1 MLPHILGQV
10 PIFKK
15 PSNNGIRKVERR
27 EIRHLLQQILSKE
40 NMISTQSGGGE
51 KYESTPLD
59 ELADSGMVPEDEEA
73 EETEE
78 TEETEEDEEETEEDE
93 SEDT

>member
-1 MLPHILGQV
+1 
-10 PIFKK
+10 
-15 PSNNGIRKVERR
+15 
-27 EIRHLLQQILSKE
+27 
-40 NMISTQSGGGE
+40 MISTQSGGGE